1 VTSTTN
7 RARPPANSPLRWD
20 AVDIGDAVEIR
31 INGRTVFGGLVDA
44 RTEDGDVV
52 WVTAPAGARRMFH
65 IADGFDLA
73 GVPA

>member
-1 VTSTTN
+1 MTN
-7 RARPPANSPLRWD
+7 RAKIPVRWD
-20 AVDIGDAVEIR
+20 TVETGDAVELR
-31 INGRTVFGGLVDA
+31 SNGCTVFSGLVDA

-52 WVTAPAGARRMFH
+52 WVAAPAGGRRLFH

>member
-1 VTSTTN
+1 MTS
-7 RARPPANSPLRWD
+7 RVKSPVRWD
-20 AVDIGDAVEIR
+20 TVETGDAVELR
-31 INGRTVFGGLVDA
+31 SNGRTVFSGLVDA

-52 WVTAPAGARRMFH
+52 WVAAPVGGRRLFH